1 MILKSDSKFEKKLTC
16 CLEND
21 MSNLANFHLSKCP
34 FASSRK
40 CMTLKFTEELFVMTM
55 KSDTK
60 NEVELTCRFE
70 IDMRNFTNSDR
81 GVIPHKRIN

>member
-1 MILKSDSKFEKKLTC
+1 
-16 CLEND
+16 
-21 MSNLANFHLSKCP
+21 
-34 FASSRK
+34 
-40 CMTLKFTEELFVMTM
+40 MTV